1 MIQIRDKEYELK
13 FTINM
18 LCEMSEQG
26 FDVMNIGAM
35 NINIRTIRDLFYYAL
50 KGADKKITK
59 AKAGDLMDAFI
70 EEGGSFDELIDV
82 VMEAL
87 GKSLGNKPVEDE
99 EDKED
104 GEREEEEG
112 LQ

>member
-59 AKAGDLMDAFI
+59 AKAGDSMDALI

-104 GEREEEEG
+104 GEEEG

>member
-59 AKAGDLMDAFI
+59 NKAGDLMDAFI
-70 EEGGSFDELIDV
+70 EEGGSFDELIYL

-99 EDKED
+99 EDNNKED
-104 GEREEEEG
+104 GEEEG

>member
-35 NINIRTIRDLFYYAL
+35 NINIRTIIKMILA
-50 KGADKKITK
+50 
-59 AKAGDLMDAFI
+59 
-70 EEGGSFDELIDV
+70 
-82 VMEAL
+82 
-87 GKSLGNKPVEDE
+87 
-99 EDKED
+99 
-104 GEREEEEG
+104 
-112 LQ
+112 

>member
-26 FDVMNIGAM
+26 FDVMNIGAI

-99 EDKED
+99 EDSNKED
-104 GEREEEEG
+104 GEEEG

>member
-1 MIQIRDKEYELK
+1 MLEINGKEYELK

-18 LCEMSEQG
+18 LCEMTEQG
-26 FDVMNIGAM
+26 IDVMNISSIR
-35 NINIRTIRDLFYYAL
+35 INMLTIRDLFYYGL

-59 AKAGDLMDAFI
+59 NQAGVLMDMFI
-70 EEGGSFDELIDV
+70 EEGHTFDEIIEM

-87 GKSLGNKPVEDE
+87 GKSLGH
-99 EDKED
+99 EDKEED
-104 GEREEEEG
+104 EPNEEGEEEG

>member
-1 MIQIRDKEYELK
+1 MIEIRDKEYELR

-26 FDVMNIGAM
+26 FDVMNIANM
-35 NINIRTIRDLFYYAL
+35 NINIRTVRDLFYYAL

-59 AKAGDLMDAFI
+59 NKAGDLMDAYI
-70 EEGGSFDELIDV
+70 EEGGSFDELIDL

-99 EDKED
+99 EVEED
-104 GEREEEEG
+104 GEEEG

>member
-1 MIQIRDKEYELK
+1 MIEIRDKEYELR

-35 NINIRTIRDLFYYAL
+35 NINIRTVRDLFYYAL

-59 AKAGDLMDAFI
+59 NKAGDLMDAYI
-70 EEGGSFDELIDV
+70 EEGGSFDELIDL

-99 EDKED
+99 EVEED
-104 GEREEEEG
+104 GEEEG

>member
-1 MIQIRDKEYELK
+1 MIEIRDKEYELK

-35 NINIRTIRDLFYYAL
+35 NINIRTVRDLFYYAL

-70 EEGGSFDELIDV
+70 EEGGSFDELIDL

-99 EDKED
+99 EDNNKED
-104 GEREEEEG
+104 GEEEG

>member
-1 MIQIRDKEYELK
+1 MIEIRDKEYELK

-35 NINIRTIRDLFYYAL
+35 NINIRTVRDLFYYAL

-59 AKAGDLMDAFI
+59 NKAGDLMDAFI
-70 EEGGSFDELIDV
+70 EEGGSFDELIDL

-99 EDKED
+99 EDNNKED
-104 GEREEEEG
+104 GEEEG

>member
-18 LCEMSEQG
+18 LSEMSEQG

-35 NINIRTIRDLFYYAL
+35 NINIRTVRYLFYYAL

-59 AKAGDLMDAFI
+59 NKAGDLMDAFI
-70 EEGGSFDELIDV
+70 EEGHTFDELIDL

-99 EDKED
+99 EDNNKED
-104 GEREEEEG
+104 GEEEG

>member
-1 MIQIRDKEYELK
+1 MLEINEREYELK
-13 FTINM
+13 FTINI

-26 FDVMNIGAM
+26 FDVMNIGAV
-35 NINIRTIRDLFYYAL
+35 NINIRTVRDLFYYGL

-59 AKAGDLMDAFI
+59 NKAGDIMDEFI
-70 EEGGSFDELIDV
+70 EEGHSFDELIDL

-87 GKSLGNKPVEDE
+87 GKSLGKKEEDE
-99 EDKED
+99 DAED
-104 GEREEEEG
+104 GEEEG

>member
-70 EEGGSFDELIDV
+70 EEGGSFDELIDL

-99 EDKED
+99 EDNNKED
-104 GEREEEEG
+104 GEEEG